1 MAYPIGHYP
10 HRVAVNTH
18 LNIHLHNAAIQ
29 ENIELKDKIKAVFPG
44 YNEAKGGYFYPIER
58 PGIGVDIDEK
68 EIVKYPVRYRPH
80 EWTQSRIP
88 DGTLVTP

>member
-1 MAYPIGHYP
+1 MPP
-10 HRVAVNTH
+10 FRRTS
-18 LNIHLHNAAIQ
+18 
-29 ENIELKDKIKAVFPG
+29 ELKDKIKAVFPG

-58 PGIGVDIDEK
+58 TGIGVDIDEK